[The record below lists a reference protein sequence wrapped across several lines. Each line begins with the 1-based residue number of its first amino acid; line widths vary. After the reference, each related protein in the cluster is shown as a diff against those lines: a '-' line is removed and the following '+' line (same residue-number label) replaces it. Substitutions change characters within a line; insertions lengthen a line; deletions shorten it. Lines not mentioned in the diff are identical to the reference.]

1 MKVKLFSILAEE
13 IGSTIDIDLKSQF
26 YPSDVKQAIEAAY
39 PKYKEVLD
47 QSLVAIDEEYAD
59 DKQFALADV
68 AEIAIIPP
76 VSGG

>member
-13 IGSTIDIDLKSQF
+13 IGPTTEVDLKSEF
-26 YPSDVKQAIEAAY
+26 YPSDVKQAIEDAY

-59 DKQFALADV
+59 DKQFSLNDV

>member
-1 MKVKLFSILAEE
+1 MKIKLFSILAEE
-13 IGSTIDIDLKSQF
+13 IGSTINVDLKSEF
-26 YPSDVKQAIEAAY
+26 YPSDVKKAIEDAH

-59 DKQFALADV
+59 DKQFKLADV
-68 AEIAIIPP
+68 TEIAIIPP

>member
-13 IGSTIDIDLKSQF
+13 IGSTIDIDLNSKF
-26 YPSDVKQAIEAAY
+26 YPSDVKQAIEDAY
-39 PKYKEVLD
+39 PKYKEVLN

-59 DKQFALADV
+59 DKQFALTDV
-68 AEIAIIPP
+68 TEIAIIPP